1 MGNNPSHSPAS
12 LRVFRYRVG
21 EDRIHTV
28 MGPVALRLPHAQ
40 LAAHAAQ
47 ALATGTLM
55 FHTVTQDSDPYYAD
69 ELCFVPK
76 GDHCDILSMH
86 AHAPQRRDDDLR
98 RSLTEILNDLAAAVS
113 CGSLFILDP
122 TELEAAIAAGDELL
136 RLDIKSTASL
146 ALVRD
151 AADSALRD
159 CGVSDFLRQR
169 TILGLSEAATNI
181 LLHADGRGHVTIRR
195 LDDRLRFV
203 VADQGAGLTFLN
215 WNDRP
220 ATGNLISMGYGFK
233 IILDYLDAVGL
244 HSGPAG
250 TTLVLDR
257 KTD

>member
-21 EDRIHTV
+21 EDRIHTII
-28 MGPVALRLPHAQ
+28 GPMALRLPHAQ

-55 FHTVTQDSDPYYAD
+55 FHTVAQDRDPYAD

-76 GDHCDILSMH
+76 GDHCDILSVH
-86 AHAPQRRDDDLR
+86 THGRQRRDGDLR
-98 RSLTEILNDLAAAVS
+98 RGLTEILNDLAAAVA
-113 CGSLFILDP
+113 CGSLRILDP
-122 TELEAAIAAGDELL
+122 SELEAEITAGDELV
-136 RLDIKSTASL
+136 RIGIESTASL
-146 ALVRD
+146 ALIRD
-151 AADSALRD
+151 AADLTLRD
-159 CGVSDFLRQR
+159 RGVGDLLRQR
-169 TILGLSEAATNI
+169 TVLGISEAATNT
-181 LLHADGRGHVTIRR
+181 LLHAGGRGHVTIRR

-203 VADQGAGLTFLN
+203 VADQGSGLTFLN

-244 HSGPAG
+244 HSGTAG
-250 TTLVLDR
+250 TTLILDR